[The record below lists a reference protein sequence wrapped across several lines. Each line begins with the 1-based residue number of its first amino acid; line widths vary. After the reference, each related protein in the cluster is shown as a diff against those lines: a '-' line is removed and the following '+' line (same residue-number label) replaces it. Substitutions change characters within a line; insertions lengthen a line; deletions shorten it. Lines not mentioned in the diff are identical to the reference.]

1 MNNLTQGSVYE
12 FNNSLFLKGD
22 FIGFTFDG
30 IHSSELGI
38 VRVSGG
44 DRYEEALVP
53 SLSLKTTNVPGG
65 DGSYYFGTS
74 YTQRNINLQIAFD
87 SLTQQQFMRLIA
99 VFGTKKIST
108 LIFDENP
115 YKVYNVKISSYPKLN
130 YICFDEDNK
139 RIYKGEGNINLVSL
153 SPYAYSRYKYREDYT
168 LENIPEWRGNDTF
181 DFINLDEWID
191 ASGIRTKMYNGKE
204 YDKYDISTGEIRLW
218 NGGQLP
224 TNFNLYIPFTEGS
237 NIIAGCTIVLGN
249 EKIVLKQI
257 TKQIMKQKEDQKEDA
272 KIRINTKTN
281 LIEGVDENNKVTGS
295 IYNQYIEKGG
305 FFTIPVGESTLKTSS
320 GIPEEEIEY
329 KFLYY

>member
-1 MNNLTQGSVYE
+1 MNDLTQGSVYE

-87 SLTQQQFMRLIA
+87 SLTQQQFMRLIS

-115 YKVYNVKISSYPKLN
+115 YKVYNVKISSEPKLN

-191 ASGIRTKMYNGKE
+191 ASGIRTKIYNEKE
-204 YDKYDISTGEIRLW
+204 YDKYDINTGKIHLW

-249 EKIVLKQI
+249 EKIVLKEMV
-257 TKQIMKQKEDQKEDA
+257 KQFDDKKEDA

-281 LIEGVDENNKVTGS
+281 LIEGIDKNNKITGF
-295 IYNQYIEKGG
+295 IYNQYIEKGD
-305 FFTIPVGESTLKTSS
+305 FFTIPVGESVLETRG

>member
-1 MNNLTQGSVYE
+1 MNDLTQGSVYE

-65 DGSYYFGTS
+65 DGSYYFGTN

-87 SLTQQQFMRLIA
+87 SLTQQQFMRLIS

-115 YKVYNVKISSYPKLN
+115 YKVYNVKISSEPKLN

-139 RIYKGEGNINLVSL
+139 RVYKGEGTISLVSL

-168 LENIPEWRGNDTF
+168 LENIPEWKGNDTF

-191 ASGIRTKMYNGKE
+191 ASGIRTKMYNGEE
-204 YDKYDISTGEIRLW
+204 YDKYDINTGKIHLW

-224 TNFNLYIPFTEGS
+224 TNFNLYIPFPEGS

-249 EKIVLKQI
+249 EKIVLKEMV
-257 TKQIMKQKEDQKEDA
+257 KQFDDKKEDA

-281 LIEGVDENNKVTGS
+281 LIEGIDKNNKITGF
-295 IYNQYIEKGG
+295 IYNQYIEKGD
-305 FFTIPVGESTLKTSS
+305 FFTIPVGESILETRG

>member
-1 MNNLTQGSVYE
+1 MNDLTQGSVYE

-87 SLTQQQFMRLIA
+87 SLTQQQFMRLISI
-99 VFGTKKIST
+99 FGTKKIST

-115 YKVYNVKISSYPKLN
+115 YKVYNVKISSEPKLN

-181 DFINLDEWID
+181 DFINLDEWIA

-257 TKQIMKQKEDQKEDA
+257 TKQKEDA

-281 LIEGVDENNKVTGS
+281 LIEGVDKNNKITGS
-295 IYNQYIEKGG
+295 IYNKYIEKGG
-305 FFTIPVGESTLKTSS
+305 FFTIPIGESILQTSG

>member
-1 MNNLTQGSVYE
+1 MNDLTQGSVYE

-115 YKVYNVKISSYPKLN
+115 YKVYNVKISSEPKLN

-139 RIYKGEGNINLVSL
+139 RVYKGEGNINLVSL

-224 TNFNLYIPFTEGS
+224 TNFNLYILFTEGS

-249 EKIVLKQI
+249 EKLVLKQI
-257 TKQIMKQKEDQKEDA
+257 TKQKEDA

-281 LIEGVDENNKVTGS
+281 LIEGVDENNKVTGF
-295 IYNQYIEKGG
+295 IYNQYIEKGD
-305 FFTIPVGESTLKTSS
+305 FFTIPIGESTLKTEG

>member
-1 MNNLTQGSVYE
+1 MNDLTQGSVYE

-87 SLTQQQFMRLIA
+87 SLTQQQFMRLIS

-115 YKVYNVKISSYPKLN
+115 YKVYNVKISSEPKLN

-139 RIYKGEGNINLVSL
+139 RVYKGEGNINLVSL

-204 YDKYDISTGEIRLW
+204 YDKYDMNTGKIHLW

-224 TNFNLYIPFTEGS
+224 TNFNLYIPFPEGS

-249 EKIVLKQI
+249 EKLVLKQI
-257 TKQIMKQKEDQKEDA
+257 MKQKEDA

-281 LIEGVDENNKVTGS
+281 LIEGVNSNNKITGS
-295 IYNQYIEKGG
+295 IYNQYIEKGD
-305 FFTIPVGESTLKTSS
+305 FFTIPIGESILQTSG

>member
-1 MNNLTQGSVYE
+1 MNDLTQGSVYE

-65 DGSYYFGTS
+65 DGSYYFGTN

-87 SLTQQQFMRLIA
+87 SLTQQQFMRLIS

-115 YKVYNVKISSYPKLN
+115 YKVYNVKISSEPKLN

-191 ASGIRTKMYNGKE
+191 ASGIRTKIYNGEE
-204 YDKYDISTGEIRLW
+204 YDKYDINTGKIRLW

-224 TNFNLYIPFTEGS
+224 TNFNLYIPFPEGS

-249 EKIVLKQI
+249 EKIVLKQMV
-257 TKQIMKQKEDQKEDA
+257 KQFDDKKEDA

-281 LIEGVDENNKVTGS
+281 LIEGVDKNNKITGF
-295 IYNQYIEKGG
+295 IYNQYIEKGD
-305 FFTIPVGESTLKTSS
+305 FFTIPVGESTLETSG

>member
-1 MNNLTQGSVYE
+1 MNNLTQGNVYE

-65 DGSYYFGTS
+65 DGSYYFGTN
-74 YTQRNINLQIAFD
+74 YTQRNISLQIAFD
-87 SLTQQQFMRLIA
+87 SLTQQQFMRLIS
-99 VFGTKKIST
+99 VFGTKKISA

-115 YKVYNVKISSYPKLN
+115 YKVYNVKISSEPKLN

-139 RIYKGEGNINLVSL
+139 RIYKGEGTINLVNL

-168 LENIPEWRGNDTF
+168 LENIPEWKGNDTF
-181 DFINLDEWID
+181 DFINLDEWIE
-191 ASGIRTKMYNGKE
+191 ASGIRTKMYDGKE
-204 YDKYDISTGEIRLW
+204 YDTYDINTGEIRLW
-218 NGGQLP
+218 NGGQLS

-249 EKIVLKQI
+249 EKIVLKEI
-257 TKQIMKQKEDQKEDA
+257 VKQKEDA
-272 KIRINTKTN
+272 KIRINTKAN
-281 LIEGVDENNKVTGS
+281 LIEGVDENNKITGS

-305 FFTIPVGESTLKTSS
+305 FFTIPIGESILKTSG

>member
-1 MNNLTQGSVYE
+1 MNDLTQGSVYE

-87 SLTQQQFMRLIA
+87 SLTQQQFMRLIS

-115 YKVYNVKISSYPKLN
+115 YKVYNVKISSEPKLN

-191 ASGIRTKMYNGKE
+191 ASGIRTKIYNEKE
-204 YDKYDISTGEIRLW
+204 YDKYDINTGKIHLW

-224 TNFNLYIPFTEGS
+224 TNFNLYIPFPEGS

-249 EKIVLKQI
+249 EKIVLKEMV
-257 TKQIMKQKEDQKEDA
+257 KQFDDKKEDA

-281 LIEGVDENNKVTGS
+281 LIEGIDKNNKITGF
-295 IYNQYIEKGG
+295 IYNQYIEKGD
-305 FFTIPVGESTLKTSS
+305 FFTIPVGESVLETRG

>member
-1 MNNLTQGSVYE
+1 MNDLTQGSVYE

-108 LIFDENP
+108 LIFDEKP
-115 YKVYNVKISSYPKLN
+115 YKVYNVKISSEPKLN

-139 RIYKGEGNINLVSL
+139 RIYKGEGTINLVSL

-168 LENIPEWRGNDTF
+168 LENIPEWKGNDTF

-191 ASGIRTKMYNGKE
+191 ASGIRTKMYNEKE
-204 YDKYDISTGEIRLW
+204 DDKYDMNTGKIHLW

-237 NIIAGCTIVLGN
+237 NIISECTIVLGN
-249 EKIVLKQI
+249 EKIVLKEMV
-257 TKQIMKQKEDQKEDA
+257 KQFDNKKEDA

-281 LIEGVDENNKVTGS
+281 LIEGVDKNNKITGF
-295 IYNQYIEKGG
+295 IYNQYIEKGD
-305 FFTIPVGESTLKTSS
+305 FFTIPVGESTLKTEG

>member
-65 DGSYYFGTS
+65 DGSYYFGTN

-87 SLTQQQFMRLIA
+87 SLTQQQFMRLIS

-115 YKVYNVKISSYPKLN
+115 YKVYNVKISSEPKLN
-130 YICFDEDNK
+130 YICS
-139 RIYKGEGNINLVSL
+139 VS
-153 SPYAYSRYKYREDYT
+153 
-168 LENIPEWRGNDTF
+168 
-181 DFINLDEWID
+181 
-191 ASGIRTKMYNGKE
+191 
-204 YDKYDISTGEIRLW
+204 
-218 NGGQLP
+218 
-224 TNFNLYIPFTEGS
+224 
-237 NIIAGCTIVLGN
+237 V
-249 EKIVLKQI
+249 
-257 TKQIMKQKEDQKEDA
+257 
-272 KIRINTKTN
+272 
-281 LIEGVDENNKVTGS
+281 
-295 IYNQYIEKGG
+295 
-305 FFTIPVGESTLKTSS
+305 
-320 GIPEEEIEY
+320 
-329 KFLYY
+329 

>member
-1 MNNLTQGSVYE
+1 MNDLTQGSVYE

-87 SLTQQQFMRLIA
+87 SLTQQQFMRLIS

-115 YKVYNVKISSYPKLN
+115 YKVYNVKISSEPKLN

-139 RIYKGEGNINLVSL
+139 RVYKGEGTINLVSL

-168 LENIPEWRGNDTF
+168 LENIPEWKGNDTF

-204 YDKYDISTGEIRLW
+204 YDKYDINTGKIHLW

-224 TNFNLYIPFTEGS
+224 TNFNLYIPFPEGS
-237 NIIAGCTIVLGN
+237 NIIAGCTILLDGN
-249 EKIVLKQI
+249 KKIVLKEMV
-257 TKQIMKQKEDQKEDA
+257 KQFDDKKEDA

-281 LIEGVDENNKVTGS
+281 LIEGVDKNNKITGF
-295 IYNQYIEKGG
+295 IYNQYIEKGD
-305 FFTIPVGESTLKTSS
+305 FFTIPVGESTLKTEG

>member
-1 MNNLTQGSVYE
+1 MNDLTQGSVYE

-65 DGSYYFGTS
+65 DGSYYFGTN

-87 SLTQQQFMRLIA
+87 SLTQQQFMRLIS

-115 YKVYNVKISSYPKLN
+115 YKVYNVKISSEPKLN

-139 RIYKGEGNINLVSL
+139 RVYKGEGNINLVSL

-204 YDKYDISTGEIRLW
+204 YDKYDINTGKIHLW
-218 NGGQLP
+218 NGGQLS

-237 NIIAGCTIVLGN
+237 NIIAECTIVLGN
-249 EKIVLKQI
+249 EKLVLKQI
-257 TKQIMKQKEDQKEDA
+257 MKQKEDA

-281 LIEGVDENNKVTGS
+281 LIEGVNSNNKITGS

-305 FFTIPVGESTLKTSS
+305 FFTIPIGESILQTSG

>member
-1 MNNLTQGSVYE
+1 MNDLTQGSVYE

-87 SLTQQQFMRLIA
+87 SLTQQQFMRLIS

-115 YKVYNVKISSYPKLN
+115 YKVYNVKISSEPKLN

-139 RIYKGEGNINLVSL
+139 RVYKGEGTINLVSL

-168 LENIPEWRGNDTF
+168 LENIPEWKGNDTF

-191 ASGIRTKMYNGKE
+191 ASGIRTKMYNEKE
-204 YDKYDISTGEIRLW
+204 NDK
-218 NGGQLP
+218 
-224 TNFNLYIPFTEGS
+224 
-237 NIIAGCTIVLGN
+237 
-249 EKIVLKQI
+249 
-257 TKQIMKQKEDQKEDA
+257 
-272 KIRINTKTN
+272 
-281 LIEGVDENNKVTGS
+281 
-295 IYNQYIEKGG
+295 
-305 FFTIPVGESTLKTSS
+305 
-320 GIPEEEIEY
+320 
-329 KFLYY
+329 

>member
-1 MNNLTQGSVYE
+1 MNDLTQGSVYE

-87 SLTQQQFMRLIA
+87 SLTQQQFMRLIS

-115 YKVYNVKISSYPKLN
+115 YKVYNVKISSEPKLN

-153 SPYAYSRYKYREDYT
+153 SPYAYSRYKYREDYI
-168 LENIPEWRGNDTF
+168 LENIPEWKGNDTF

-191 ASGIRTKMYNGKE
+191 ASGIRTKMYNGEE
-204 YDKYDISTGEIRLW
+204 YDKYDINTGKIRLW

-224 TNFNLYIPFTEGS
+224 TNFNLYIPFPEDS
-237 NIIAGCTIVLGN
+237 NIIAGCIIFLGN
-249 EKIVLKQI
+249 DEKIVLKEMV
-257 TKQIMKQKEDQKEDA
+257 KQFDDKKEDA

-281 LIEGVDENNKVTGS
+281 LIEGVDENNKITGS
-295 IYNQYIEKGG
+295 IYNQYIEKGD
-305 FFTIPVGESTLKTSS
+305 FFTIPVGESVLETKG

>member
-1 MNNLTQGSVYE
+1 MNDLTQGSVYE

-44 DRYEEALVP
+44 DRYEEALVS

-87 SLTQQQFMRLIA
+87 SLTQQQFMRLIS

-115 YKVYNVKISSYPKLN
+115 YKVYNVKISSEPKLN

-139 RIYKGEGNINLVSL
+139 RIYKGEGTINLVSL

-168 LENIPEWRGNDTF
+168 LENIPEWKGNDTF
-181 DFINLDEWID
+181 DFINLDEWIA

-204 YDKYDISTGEIRLW
+204 YDKYDINTGKIHLW

-224 TNFNLYIPFTEGS
+224 TNFNLYIPFPEGS

-257 TKQIMKQKEDQKEDA
+257 TKQKEDEKEDA

-295 IYNQYIEKGG
+295 IYNQYIEKGD
-305 FFTIPVGESTLKTSS
+305 FFTIPIGESVLETSR

>member
-1 MNNLTQGSVYE
+1 MNDLTQGSVYE

-87 SLTQQQFMRLIA
+87 SLTQQQFMRLIS

-115 YKVYNVKISSYPKLN
+115 YKVYNVKISSEPKLN

-139 RIYKGEGNINLVSL
+139 RVYKGEGNINLVSL

-191 ASGIRTKMYNGKE
+191 ASGIRTKMYNGEE
-204 YDKYDISTGEIRLW
+204 YDKYDINTGKIHLW

-224 TNFNLYIPFTEGS
+224 TNFNLYIPFPEGS

-249 EKIVLKQI
+249 EKIVLKEI
-257 TKQIMKQKEDQKEDA
+257 TKQKEDA

-281 LIEGVDENNKVTGS
+281 LIEGVDKNNKVTGS
-295 IYNQYIEKGG
+295 IYNQYIEKGD
-305 FFTIPVGESTLKTSS
+305 FFTIPVGESTLKTEG

>member
-1 MNNLTQGSVYE
+1 
-12 FNNSLFLKGD
+12 
-22 FIGFTFDG
+22 
-30 IHSSELGI
+30 
-38 VRVSGG
+38 
-44 DRYEEALVP
+44 
-53 SLSLKTTNVPGG
+53 
-65 DGSYYFGTS
+65 
-74 YTQRNINLQIAFD
+74 
-87 SLTQQQFMRLIA
+87 MRLIS

-115 YKVYNVKISSYPKLN
+115 YKVYNVKISSEPKLN

-139 RIYKGEGNINLVSL
+139 RIYKGEGTINLVSL

-168 LENIPEWRGNDTF
+168 LENIPEWKGNDTF

-204 YDKYDISTGEIRLW
+204 YDKYDISTGEIHLW
-218 NGGQLP
+218 NGGQLS
-224 TNFNLYIPFTEGS
+224 TNFNLYIPFAEGS

-257 TKQIMKQKEDQKEDA
+257 TKQKQDA

-281 LIEGVDENNKVTGS
+281 LIEGVDENNKITGS

-305 FFTIPVGESTLKTSS
+305 FFTIPIGESILKTSG
-320 GIPEEEIEY
+320 GIPAEEIEY

>member
-1 MNNLTQGSVYE
+1 MNDLTQGSVYE

-65 DGSYYFGTS
+65 DGSYYFGTN

-115 YKVYNVKISSYPKLN
+115 YKVYNVKISSEPKLN

-139 RIYKGEGNINLVSL
+139 RVYKGEGSINLVSL

-204 YDKYDISTGEIRLW
+204 YDKYDINTGKIHLW

-224 TNFNLYIPFTEGS
+224 TNFNLYIPFPEGS
-237 NIIAGCTIVLGN
+237 NIIAGCRIFLDN
-249 EKIVLKQI
+249 DEKIVLKEMV
-257 TKQIMKQKEDQKEDA
+257 KQFDDKKEDA

-281 LIEGVDENNKVTGS
+281 LIEGVDKNNKITGF
-295 IYNQYIEKGG
+295 IYNQYIEKGD
-305 FFTIPVGESTLKTSS
+305 FFTIPVGESVLETSR

>member
-1 MNNLTQGSVYE
+1 MNDLTQGNVYE

-87 SLTQQQFMRLIA
+87 SLTQQQFMRLIS

-115 YKVYNVKISSYPKLN
+115 YKVYNVKISSEPKLN

-139 RIYKGEGNINLVSL
+139 RIYKGEGTINLVSL

-168 LENIPEWRGNDTF
+168 LENIPEWKGNDTF

-204 YDKYDISTGEIRLW
+204 YDKYDISTGEIHLW
-218 NGGQLP
+218 NGGQLS
-224 TNFNLYIPFTEGS
+224 TNFNLYIPFAEGS

-249 EKIVLKQI
+249 EKTSYKGENG
-257 TKQIMKQKEDQKEDA
+257 KPREDFDDHT
-272 KIRINTKTN
+272 INASEYAWAP
-281 LIEGVDENNKVTGS
+281 I
-295 IYNQYIEKGG
+295 IQYVKMWKS
-305 FFTIPVGESTLKTSS
+305 FKLR
-320 GIPEEEIEY
+320 
-329 KFLYY
+329 

>member
-1 MNNLTQGSVYE
+1 MNDLTQGSVYE

-87 SLTQQQFMRLIA
+87 SLTQQQFMRLISI
-99 VFGTKKIST
+99 FGTKKIST

-115 YKVYNVKISSYPKLN
+115 YKVYNVKISSEPKLN

-139 RIYKGEGNINLVSL
+139 RVYKGEGTINLVSL

-168 LENIPEWRGNDTF
+168 LENIPEWKGNDTF

-204 YDKYDISTGEIRLW
+204 YDKYDINTGKIHLW

-249 EKIVLKQI
+249 EKIVLKQMV
-257 TKQIMKQKEDQKEDA
+257 KQFDDKKEDA

-281 LIEGVDENNKVTGS
+281 LIEGVDKNNKITGF
-295 IYNQYIEKGG
+295 IYNQYIEKGD
-305 FFTIPVGESTLKTSS
+305 FFTIPVGESTLKTEG

>member
-1 MNNLTQGSVYE
+1 MNDLTQGSVYE

-87 SLTQQQFMRLIA
+87 SLTQQQFMRLIS

-115 YKVYNVKISSYPKLN
+115 YKVYNVKISSEPKLN

-139 RIYKGEGNINLVSL
+139 RVYKGEGNINLVSL

-191 ASGIRTKMYNGKE
+191 ASGIRTKMYNGEE
-204 YDKYDISTGEIRLW
+204 YDKYDINTGKIHLW

-224 TNFNLYIPFTEGS
+224 TNFNLYIPFPEGS

-249 EKIVLKQI
+249 EKLVLKQMV
-257 TKQIMKQKEDQKEDA
+257 KQFDDKKEDA

-281 LIEGVDENNKVTGS
+281 LIEGVDKNNKITGF
-295 IYNQYIEKGG
+295 IYNQYIEKGD
-305 FFTIPVGESTLKTSS
+305 FFTIPVGESVLETSG

>member
-1 MNNLTQGSVYE
+1 MNDLTQGSVYE

-87 SLTQQQFMRLIA
+87 SLTQQQFMRLIS

-115 YKVYNVKISSYPKLN
+115 YKVYNVKISSEPKLN

-191 ASGIRTKMYNGKE
+191 ASGIRTKMYNEKE
-204 YDKYDISTGEIRLW
+204 YDKYDMNTGKIHLW

-224 TNFNLYIPFTEGS
+224 TNFNLYIPFPEGS

-249 EKIVLKQI
+249 EKLVLKEMV
-257 TKQIMKQKEDQKEDA
+257 KQFDDKKEDA

-281 LIEGVDENNKVTGS
+281 LIEGIDKNNKITGF
-295 IYNQYIEKGG
+295 IYNQYIEKGD
-305 FFTIPVGESTLKTSS
+305 FFTIPVGESTLETSS

>member
-1 MNNLTQGSVYE
+1 MNDLTQGSVYE

-65 DGSYYFGTS
+65 DGSYYFGTN

-87 SLTQQQFMRLIA
+87 SLTQQQFMRLIS

-115 YKVYNVKISSYPKLN
+115 YKVYNVKISSEPKLN

-139 RIYKGEGNINLVSL
+139 RIYKGEDHLPAL
-153 SPYAYSRYKYREDYT
+153 RREREDVPPGPFREGH
-168 LENIPEWRGNDTF
+168 LSALPRRGTV
-181 DFINLDEWID
+181 
-191 ASGIRTKMYNGKE
+191 R
-204 YDKYDISTGEIRLW
+204 R
-218 NGGQLP
+218 QLRSLRRDLFALRP
-224 TNFNLYIPFTEGS
+224 HQPRI
-237 NIIAGCTIVLGN
+237 GCLRHHSCREADHPLLLRPPAVRR
-249 EKIVLKQI
+249 V
-257 TKQIMKQKEDQKEDA
+257 A
-272 KIRINTKTN
+272 
-281 LIEGVDENNKVTGS
+281 
-295 IYNQYIEKGG
+295 
-305 FFTIPVGESTLKTSS
+305 P
-320 GIPEEEIEY
+320 
-329 KFLYY
+329 

>member
-1 MNNLTQGSVYE
+1 MNDLTQGSVYE

-65 DGSYYFGTS
+65 DGSYYFGTN

-87 SLTQQQFMRLIA
+87 SLTQQQFMRLIS

-115 YKVYNVKISSYPKLN
+115 YKVYNVKISSEPKLN

-191 ASGIRTKMYNGKE
+191 ASGIRTKMYNGEE
-204 YDKYDISTGEIRLW
+204 YDKYDINTGKIRLW
-218 NGGQLP
+218 NGGQLS
-224 TNFNLYIPFTEGS
+224 TDFNLYIPFAEGS
-237 NIIAGCTIVLGN
+237 ETIPAFSISLNNN
-249 EKIVLKQI
+249 EDQLFVTKI
-257 TKQIMKQKEDQKEDA
+257 TKIKSSDK
-272 KIRINTKTN
+272 KIKINTKTN
-281 LIEGVDENNKVTGS
+281 LIEGVDENNKITGS
-295 IYNQYIEKGG
+295 VYNKYIEKGN
-305 FFTIPVGESTLKTSS
+305 FFKIPVGESELHTTT
-320 GIPEEEIEY
+320 GIAKEEIEY
-329 KFLYY
+329 SFLYY

>member
-87 SLTQQQFMRLIA
+87 SLTQQQFMRLIS

-115 YKVYNVKISSYPKLN
+115 YKVYNVKISSEPKLN

-139 RIYKGEGNINLVSL
+139 RVYKGEGTISLVSL

-168 LENIPEWRGNDTF
+168 LENIPEWKGNDTF

-204 YDKYDISTGEIRLW
+204 YDKYYINTGEIRLW
-218 NGGQLP
+218 NGGQLS
-224 TNFNLYIPFTEGS
+224 TNFNLYIPLTEGS

-249 EKIVLKQI
+249 EKIVLKEI
-257 TKQIMKQKEDQKEDA
+257 VKQKEDA

-281 LIEGVDENNKVTGS
+281 LIEGVDKNNKITGS
-295 IYNQYIEKGG
+295 IYNKYIEKGG
-305 FFTIPVGESTLKTSS
+305 FFTIPIGESILKTSG

>member
-1 MNNLTQGSVYE
+1 MNDLTQGSVYE

-65 DGSYYFGTS
+65 DGSYYFGTN

-87 SLTQQQFMRLIA
+87 SLTQQQFMRLIS

-115 YKVYNVKISSYPKLN
+115 YKVYNVKISSEPKLN

-139 RIYKGEGNINLVSL
+139 RIYKGEGTINLVSL

-224 TNFNLYIPFTEGS
+224 TNFNLYIPFPEGS

-257 TKQIMKQKEDQKEDA
+257 TKQKEDA

-281 LIEGVDENNKVTGS
+281 LIEGVDKNNKITGF
-295 IYNQYIEKGG
+295 IYNQYIEKGD
-305 FFTIPVGESTLKTSS
+305 FFTIPVGESTLKTEG